1 MLREYC
7 QWDVFN
13 ASCPRGEV
21 IVMESAQYGR
31 MELGSCLL
39 RDYGYVGCGVSVL
52 PYVDSKCSGRRSCT
66 INIPD
71 PVLDKVQPCPGDL
84 KSYLQAS
91 YSCIK
96 GKVFNFRLS
105 KIHKFEPIEISNEMI
120 HSMQYKI
127 N

>member
-1 MLREYC
+1 MVIQMTLFSGMLMEYC

-31 MELGSCLL
+31 MELGRCLL
-39 RDYGYVGCGVSVL
+39 KDYGYVGCGDSVL
-52 PYVDSKCSGRRSCT
+52 PYLDSKCSGRRSCT

-71 PVLDKVQPCPGDL
+71 RVLDKVLPCPGDL

-91 YSCIK
+91 YTCIK
-96 GKVFNFRLS
+96 GTESHSICFS
-105 KIHKFEPIEISNEMI
+105 YYSNVK
-120 HSMQYKI
+120 H
-127 N
+127 

>member
-1 MLREYC
+1 MEYC

-31 MELGSCLL
+31 MELGRCLL
-39 RDYGYVGCGVSVL
+39 RDYGYVGCGDSVL
-52 PYVDSKCSGRRSCT
+52 PYLDSKCSGRRSCT

-71 PVLDKVQPCPGDL
+71 RVLDKVLPCPGDL

-91 YSCIK
+91 YTCIK
-96 GKVFNFRLS
+96 GT
-105 KIHKFEPIEISNEMI
+105 
-120 HSMQYKI
+120 
-127 N
+127 

>member
-1 MLREYC
+1 MEYC

-31 MELGSCLL
+31 MELGRCLL
-39 RDYGYVGCGVSVL
+39 KDYGYVGCGDSVL
-52 PYVDSKCSGRRSCT
+52 PYLDSKCSGRRSCT

-71 PVLDKVQPCPGDL
+71 RVLDKVLPCPGDL

-91 YSCIK
+91 YTCIK
-96 GKVFNFRLS
+96 GTESHSICFSYN
-105 KIHKFEPIEISNEMI
+105 SNVN
-120 HSMQYKI
+120 H
-127 N
+127 